1 MVVRAFIR
9 LIVSLVGALLP
20 IFFLSGSFSPFS
32 SFLPN
37 IPNLLGGES
46 ALYTSIQKSL
56 GTSLP
61 VGILPIGT
69 AGITGVTLYSIFQ
82 RVLGSVN
89 AATYSRPKFDPS
101 KMLNSLQ
108 SQMQNVNFQ
117 RGMREIPQ
125 DISKTQFLIL
135 SSYRQGQKNPK
146 NIAKMLSIDKK
157 SVEEQTRLL
166 QGNGYLTGDKK
177 LTTKGLE
184 TVS

>member
-1 MVVRAFIR
+1 MVVRGFIR

-37 IPNLLGGES
+37 IPNLLGGQS
-46 ALYTSIQKSL
+46 ALYTSIKQSF

-61 VGILPIGT
+61 VGILPVGT
-69 AGITGVTLYSIFQ
+69 AGVTGVAIYGVIQ

-89 AATYSRPKFDPS
+89 AATYSRPKFDAS
-101 KMLNSLQ
+101 QMMKSLQ
-108 SQMQNVNFQ
+108 SQFQNMNFQ
-117 RGMREIPQ
+117 KGMREIPQ
-125 DISKTQFLIL
+125 DMSKTQFLIL
-135 SSYRQGQKNPK
+135 SSFRQGQKNPK
-146 NIAKMLSIDKK
+146 NIAKMLSMDKK
-157 SVEEQTRLL
+157 SVEQQTRIL
-166 QGNGYLTGDKK
+166 QGNGYLTRDHK